1 MKPVRFMGSAK
12 DDLSAFPKSARNRA
26 GHELF
31 MVQAGREPDD
41 WKPMASVGPGA
52 CEIRVRDQAG
62 AFRVIYV
69 ARFEDA
75 VYVLHAFQKKSRKT
89 SQIDVGLARKRY
101 RDARDLAKGANRG

>member
-1 MKPVRFMGSAK
+1 MFPKPVRFMGSAK
-12 DDLSAFPKSARNRA
+12 DDLAAFPKSARIRA

-31 MVQAGREPDD
+31 RIQVGREPDD
-41 WKPMASVGPGA
+41 WKPMPTVGAGA
-52 CEIRVRDQAG
+52 CEIRVRNEMG

-89 SQIDVGLARKRY
+89 SHSDLELAKERY
-101 RDARDLAKGANRG
+101 RDARNLAKGA